1 MFGERKFWT
10 EEKGGRTDCG
20 GMRLEF
26 TQLSC

>member
-1 MFGERKFWT
+1 MFGGRKFWT
-10 EEKGGRTDCG
+10 KEKGGRTDW